1 MVEADIKHDDATGCQ
16 QLRWK
21 VAGEGVARQVETMK
35 AEVFYGTQDDPL
47 YGRIIGFSLWVK
59 W

>member
-21 VAGEGVARQVETMK
+21 VAGEGVARQVEAMK
-35 AEVFYGTQDDPL
+35 AEVFYGTQYDPL
-47 YGRIIGFSLWVK
+47 YGRTIGFSL
-59 W
+59 